1 MPMKH
6 VFALAVTLIAGPA
19 WAQPM
24 SGMSM
29 PGLAKPA
36 SPESNPSTQ
45 AFKDADDRM
54 MQGMGVPMSGDTDQD
69 FTAGMI
75 PHHQGAVDMAKV
87 ELTYG
92 HDPELRKLAQDI
104 IAAQQKEIAFM
115 KAWRQ
120 AHPPAK

>member
-1 MPMKH
+1 
-6 VFALAVTLIAGPA
+6 
-19 WAQPM
+19 
-24 SGMSM
+24 
-29 PGLAKPA
+29 
-36 SPESNPSTQ
+36 
-45 AFKDADDRM
+45 
-54 MQGMGVPMSGDTDQD
+54 
-69 FTAGMI
+69 
-75 PHHQGAVDMAKV
+75 MAKV